1 MIVVVMHLCAAGSAQ
16 TMREPAPQLDSHL
29 RPGISAGMGVS
40 YVHPPDIV
48 DVVNATPGA
57 TERLPQ
63 FKSAVEFFFS
73 AEFPLSESWLVKA
86 EYAYVLGTYNL
97 ASAFG
102 PAEYSFWLHMPSLL
116 VEYVLVNEGVYNV
129 KIGAGGGYHFGF
141 LSEKFSTID
150 DRYAG
155 KGPGMLFDM
164 EATTALGEHLF
175 AYFGGNVR
183 WEFVGELTN
192 GAGLSPGV
200 TATGYRTTFDL
211 FGLGARLGF
220 TYYF

>member
-1 MIVVVMHLCAAGSAQ
+1 MVVLAHLCAAGSAQ
-16 TMREPAPQLDSHL
+16 TVREPAPQLDTRL
-29 RPGISAGMGVS
+29 RPGLSAGMGVC

-48 DVVNATPGA
+48 DVVNSTPGA

-63 FKSAVEFFFS
+63 FKSAVEFFLS
-73 AEFPLSESWLVKA
+73 AEFPLSESWLIKG

-97 ASAFG
+97 GSSFG

-116 VEYVLVNEGVYNV
+116 AEYVLANEGVYNV
-129 KIGAGGGYHFGF
+129 KIGAGGGYHFGS

-155 KGPGMLFDM
+155 KGLGMLLDI
-164 EATTALGEHLF
+164 EATTAFGDHLF
-175 AYFGGNVR
+175 AYFGGNFR
-183 WEFVGELTN
+183 WEFVGKLTN

-200 TATGYRTTFDL
+200 TGRGDRPTLNL